1 MVVERGF
8 LKGEVHPGKPNL
20 AMQNVYSWLS
30 WTCKE
35 KIKRLSL
42 VWRAAQAPVP
52 VQLYSFPPQQHQGI
66 CHSVV
71 PIKLFLLKLC
81 PFPLLFY
88 GNVFSNYLV
97 SFSVNIMWSSTNTAT
112 HCHLIPGYSFSE
124 RSFLCRNFLDLGCE
138 KAKWGMG
145 SEQRN

>member
-1 MVVERGF
+1 
-8 LKGEVHPGKPNL
+8 
-20 AMQNVYSWLS
+20 MQNLMAQLNVQGENQ
-30 WTCKE
+30 TCVTCVE
-35 KIKRLSL
+35 SSTSTGAS
-42 VWRAAQAPVP
+42 AAL
-52 VQLYSFPPQQHQGI
+52 QLPPQQHQGI

-81 PFPLLFY
+81 PFLLLFY
-88 GNVFSNYLV
+88 GNIFSNYLV

-138 KAKWGMG
+138 KAK
-145 SEQRN
+145 